1 MSAPLTG
8 TVSIVIP
15 VYNAAKWLP
24 GCLDSVLAQTWQDL
38 EVLAVDDGSS
48 DGSLA
53 ILEDYAARDG
63 RIRLLRREHGGVSA
77 ARNAALREAAGEW
90 LTFLDA
96 DDRLPPDA
104 VSRLL
109 ALAAETGAEICVAGH
124 WVVYPNGRE
133 RQVHVSPALLWD
145 KREAHRYFL
154 TPGRSVNF
162 PWGKLYHRRLYRT
175 LVYPEGRIYEDIWVM
190 PQLLETAHGVAVAD
204 VPVYCY
210 CQQPSSLTH
219 RDEPEMYMQA
229 LEARQSSAEFIRRR
243 YPELTPFLGDY
254 LLEICLFVLGRSR
267 KGGKALR
274 KSVLETVHAALED
287 TRPRQLPFRCA
298 YLLLRLSPG
307 LTGLLCDRYS
317 ALKSRP

>member
-90 LTFLDA
+90 LTFMDA

-104 VSRLL
+104 VSTLL
-109 ALAAETGAEICVAGH
+109 ALAAETGAEFCVAGH
-124 WVVYPNGRE
+124 WVVYPDGRK
-133 RQVHVSPALLWD
+133 RQVHVTPALLQD
-145 KREAHRYFL
+145 TAEAQRYFL
-154 TPGRSVNF
+154 TLGRSFNF

-175 LVYPEGRIYEDIWVM
+175 LEYPVGKIYEDIRVM
-190 PQLLETAHGVAVAD
+190 PLLLEAAHGVAVAD

-219 RDEPEMYMQA
+219 RAEPEMYMQA
-229 LEARQSSAEFIRRR
+229 LEARRDAAEFVRLHH
-243 YPELTPFLGDY
+243 PELTPYLGDV
-254 LLEICLFVLGRSR
+254 LLDICLFVLGKAR
-267 KGGKALR
+267 KGTRAQR
-274 KSVLETVHAALED
+274 RAVLEAVRAALEG
-287 TRPRQLPFRCA
+287 TRPRQFPYRCA
-298 YLLLRLSPG
+298 YLLFRLSPG
-307 LTGLLCDRYS
+307 LTGLLCDWYS
-317 ALKSRP
+317 AWKNRM